1 MRVFVDL
8 TVRDDGQLVCLVEAG
23 GDTTAREVRWAGAD
37 RSWLLVHVGDG
48 IADEDAAEL
57 AARVDRG
64 TATVAELKRYGG
76 LLFDAA
82 LGQTLWRDLAERAA
96 DSPYLELAVRGPSE
110 RGDLAG
116 HDIQGLRWEALYDG
130 TTFLAAR
137 GTQTERGTC
146 VSAGIM
152 RLVPAD
158 DEARQQEF
166 RPIQRIPRVLFAV
179 GSRLTDPRV
188 RPGAEFM
195 GILRHLERKG
205 GAIQPRVLES
215 ASIPSLVR
223 ELAQHQPDVLH
234 LIGHGRWFPV
244 DRCVKLQMRA
254 ETDGDE
260 WVTAEQLL
268 GAFGESGHTPAV
280 VVLSA
285 CQSGAVPESGS
296 ALPFAARLVAGG
308 IPVVVAMAGDIADT
322 ACRVFTR
329 ALTTAIG
336 QGTPLLRAI
345 VLGRRAAFFER
356 PDPDSVDWIMPV
368 LFRAEHVDG
377 GATLVDITAAAAA
390 RHRARLLDVVWE
402 PVFCG
407 RGEFIAAMDRLLD
420 QSDPLN
426 VLVAHQ
432 SDPQQHFGG
441 KRLLRELA
449 ARAVRAG
456 RLPVLLGPFD
466 SDPPTDRGGLADAL
480 HDKLG
485 EIRDNLGLP
494 ARPAQITAAAAAPK
508 AKAADLAR
516 AIRADF
522 ALLEDDLPDT
532 DPVRLSPRPRVVL
545 LCHRVDRWLEALDD
559 LLDMLR
565 PQGLGP
571 GAHPVPVIM
580 TGADGAEQGLP
591 LLEAR
596 LNRFHGASWIEFQ
609 QLGRLRSE
617 DSDPEDILAYQW
629 WLLNPARDKQP
640 VYAPR
645 RGSSP
650 AGWHGLLRWAMAERR
665 LYDEQA
671 LFGFARVARD
681 YFTPDMDNDVLAA
694 FAKVSP

>member
-1 MRVFVDL
+1 MDL
-8 TVRDDGQLVCLVEAG
+8 TVSDEGQLACLVETG
-23 GDTTAREVRWAGAD
+23 RGTSARAVRWAGAD
-37 RSWLLVHVGDG
+37 RSWLLVPGDEA
-48 IADEDAAEL
+48 IADDDAAGL
-57 AARVDRG
+57 ATRVDQG
-64 TATVAELKRYGG
+64 AATVAELQRYGG
-76 LLFDAA
+76 LLFRAA
-82 LGQTLWRDLAERAA
+82 FGETLWRDLAERAA
-96 DSPYLELAVRGPSE
+96 DSPYLELAVRGRAE
-110 RGDLAG
+110 RGDLTG
-116 HDIQGLRWEALYDG
+116 PGIQALRWEALFDG
-130 TTFLAAR
+130 ITFLAAR
-137 GTQTERGTC
+137 GTQTGRGTC

-158 DEARQQEF
+158 DVLKQQEF

-179 GSRLTDPRV
+179 GCRLTDPRV

-244 DRCVKLQMRA
+244 DRCVKLQLRA
-254 ETDGDE
+254 ETEGDE
-260 WVTAEQLL
+260 FVTAEQLL
-268 GAFGESGHTPAV
+268 GAFAESGHMPAV

-285 CQSGAVPESGS
+285 CQTGAVHQSGS
-296 ALPFAARLVAGG
+296 ALPFAATLVAGG

-336 QGTPLLRAI
+336 QGVPLLRAI

-356 PDPDSVDWIMPV
+356 PDPDSIDWIMPV
-368 LFRAEHVDG
+368 LFRAEHVEG
-377 GATLVDITAAAAA
+377 GAALVDTTAAAAA

-407 RGEFIAAMDRLLD
+407 RGEFITAMDRLLD
-420 QSDPLN
+420 EADPLN
-426 VLVAHQ
+426 VLVAYQ
-432 SDPQQHFGG
+432 SDPRQHFGG

-449 ARAVRAG
+449 ARAVRSG

-466 SDPPTDRGGLADAL
+466 SDPPTGRAGLADAL
-480 HDKLG
+480 HSKLQ

-494 ARPAQITAAAAAPK
+494 ARPSHIIEAAAAPK
-508 AKAADLAR
+508 AKAPDLAR
-516 AIRADF
+516 AIRADL
-522 ALLEDDLPDT
+522 ALLEDDLPQT
-532 DPVRLSPRPRVVL
+532 DPVRQSPRPRVVL

-571 GAHPVPVIM
+571 GAYPVPVIM
-580 TGADGAEQGLP
+580 TGADGAEQGRP

-596 LNRFHGASWIEFQ
+596 LNRFHGASWIAFHP
-609 QLGRLRSE
+609 LGRLRSE

-629 WLLNPARDKQP
+629 WLLNPARDKEP

-650 AGWHGLLRWAMAERR
+650 VGWHELLRWAMAERR

>member
-1 MRVFVDL
+1 VDL
-8 TVRDDGQLVCLVEAG
+8 TVREDGQLVCLAET
-23 GDTTAREVRWAGAD
+23 DRDIRAREVRWAGAG
-37 RSWLLVHVGDG
+37 RSWLLVPGDHDV
-48 IADEDAAEL
+48 ADEDAAGL
-57 AARVDRG
+57 AARVDQG

-82 LGQTLWRDLAERAA
+82 FGETSWRDLAERAA
-96 DSPYLELAVRGPSE
+96 DSPYLELAVRGRAE
-110 RGDLAG
+110 RGDLTG
-116 HDIQGLRWEALYDG
+116 PGIHTLRWEALFDG

-137 GTQTERGTC
+137 GTQTGRGTC

-152 RLVPAD
+152 RLVPPSD
-158 DEARQQEF
+158 DKVSRQEF

-179 GSRLTDPRV
+179 GCRLTDPRV
-188 RPGAEFM
+188 RSGAEFM

-223 ELAQHQPDVLH
+223 ELAQHEPDVLH

-260 WVTAEQLL
+260 FVTAEQLL

-285 CQSGAVPESGS
+285 CQTGAVPESGS
-296 ALPFAARLVAGG
+296 ALPFAATLVAGG

-336 QGTPLLRAI
+336 QGVPLLRAI

-356 PDPDSVDWIMPV
+356 PDPDSIDWIMPV
-368 LFRAEHVDG
+368 LFRAEHVEG
-377 GATLVDITAAAAA
+377 GAALVDTTAAAAA

-420 QSDPLN
+420 ESDPLN

-449 ARAVRAG
+449 ARAVRSG

-466 SDPPTDRGGLADAL
+466 SDPPTDRAGLAEAL
-480 HDKLG
+480 HGKLQ

-494 ARPAQITAAAAAPK
+494 DRPAHITAAAAAPK
-508 AKAADLAR
+508 AKPADLAR
-516 AIRADF
+516 AIRADL

-571 GAHPVPVIM
+571 GAYPVPVIM
-580 TGADGAEQGLP
+580 TGADGAEQGRP
-591 LLEAR
+591 LLDAR
-596 LNRFHGASWIEFQ
+596 LNRFYGASWVAFEP
-609 QLGRLRSE
+609 LGRLRSE

-629 WLLNPARDKQP
+629 WLLNPARDEQP

-645 RGSSP
+645 RGSSA

-671 LFGFARVARD
+671 LFGFARVAKD

>member
-296 ALPFAARLVAGG
+296 TLPFAARLVAGG